1 MVSPTSSTH
10 FPPFCPLSNIREW
23 RTAKMATAV
32 SAHFELQK
40 CSSETYGWR
49 HGHYVQVFYSLWV
62 LHNVPAIYS
71 CVKVIYL
78 LIAAQGSLNSSLQQT
93 MNVILRK
100 CCLQSFISVS
110 AASFWACDRMLGC
123 PAHIRQAWCMDCGML
138 KIDLPWLMLIRV
150 TLLMRREESHTFSP
164 QPIITHP
171 YTARLFLW
179 ERGTL

>member
-1 MVSPTSSTH
+1 MVLPTSSTH

-110 AASFWACDRMLGC
+110 AASFWTWSYARMSSSHQTSVMYGLWDAKDRFAL
-123 PAHIRQAWCMDCGML
+123 ADAD
-138 KIDLPWLMLIRV
+138 
-150 TLLMRREESHTFSP
+150 
-164 QPIITHP
+164 
-171 YTARLFLW
+171 
-179 ERGTL
+179 